1 MSGGIPDNIRAR
13 LVELREEFQQRA
25 RRTAPGAW
33 ATLEPAART
42 VLLLMAGIDGDDLAS
57 MALHDWREFTQE
69 ERGAIVCAADA
80 LRDQLNRARSLSW
93 AW

>member
-1 MSGGIPDNIRAR
+1 MMPDTIRAR
-13 LVELREEFQQRA
+13 LIELREEFQQRA
-25 RRTAPGAW
+25 RKTAPGAW
-33 ATLEPAART
+33 SSMEPAART

-57 MALHDWREFTQE
+57 LALRDWREFSRE

>member
-1 MSGGIPDNIRAR
+1 MMPDTIRAR
-13 LVELREEFQQRA
+13 LIELREEFQQRA
-25 RRTAPGAW
+25 RKTAPCAW
-33 ATLEPAART
+33 SSMEPAART

-57 MALHDWREFTQE
+57 LALNDWREFTRE

-80 LRDQLNRARSLSW
+80 LRAQLNRAGALSW

>member
-1 MSGGIPDNIRAR
+1 MSGGMPDNIRAK
-13 LVELREEFQQRA
+13 LGELREEFQQRA

-33 ATLEPAART
+33 ATMEPTTRT
-42 VLLLMAGIDGDDLAS
+42 VLMLMAGIDGDDLAS
-57 MALHDWREFTQE
+57 MALQDWREFTRE

-80 LRDQLNRARSLSW
+80 LRDQLNRARALSW

>member
-1 MSGGIPDNIRAR
+1 MSGGMPDNIRAR
-13 LVELREEFQQRA
+13 LMELRDEFQERA

-33 ATLEPAART
+33 STMQPTTRT

-57 MALHDWREFTQE
+57 LALRDWREFSRE

-80 LRDQLNRARSLSW
+80 LRDQLNRARSLTW